1 MVSLTP
7 WLVCPKPR
15 LSATRRLVCFPF
27 AGGGGSAFRNWID
40 SFNSDIEVHWIQL
53 PGRENRLRD
62 VPFTSME
69 ELVPALT
76 KAVFG
81 TVADRAVD
89 PPFAFYGHSL
99 GARVAFEVARSLRR
113 QGLPQPC
120 HLFVGA
126 SQAPHLAWPHPH
138 LHDLKESDFIEEIQ
152 KRYGGVPRQILEDP
166 ELRALLIPVLR
177 ADIRIMEKY
186 QYRAEP
192 PLDCA
197 ITAFGGAADRT
208 VSRSALEA
216 WEGQTQAGFRLHMVE
231 GSHFFLQ
238 TARQVPQT
246 IGAELSPSPSA
257 ATNGLARAGGY
268 VEVAGL

>member
-1 MVSLTP
+1 M
-7 WLVCPKPR
+7 
-15 LSATRRLVCFPF
+15 CFPF

-40 SFNSDIEVHWIQL
+40 TFNSDIEVHWIQL
-53 PGRENRLRD
+53 PGRENRLRE
-62 VPFTSME
+62 VPMASME

-76 KAVFG
+76 EAVFG
-81 TVADRAVD
+81 AVDGGAVD

-99 GARVAFEVARSLRR
+99 GARVAFEVVRSLRR

-138 LHDLKESDFIEEIQ
+138 LHDLKESDFIEEMQ

-192 PLDCA
+192 PLDCP
-197 ITAFGGAADRT
+197 ITVFGGAVDRT
-208 VSRSALEA
+208 VSRPALEA
-216 WEGQTQAGFRLHMVE
+216 WERQTSAGFRLHTVE
-231 GSHFFLQ
+231 GGHFFLQ

-246 IGAELSPSPSA
+246 IEAELSPSPSA
-257 ATNGLARAGGY
+257 ATSGLARAGGY